1 MELIKYPPK
10 NEFFRIYVHET
21 ILVTNTTEKQK
32 ISFVITEIQKEIRM
46 MFFCNVPF
54 NYKAKLKE
62 TSHNISTVA

>member
-1 MELIKYPPK
+1 
-10 NEFFRIYVHET
+10 
-21 ILVTNTTEKQK
+21 
-32 ISFVITEIQKEIRM
+32 M